1 MTNHQTSS
9 KFTKRPTYIG
19 YMRVSRPSQ
28 NEGHISFDI
37 QKKCIR
43 SYSKEIGAKAPL
55 IFYDIGT
62 GVNSAFVRPGLI
74 AAINRCAKENAI
86 LVVMSVDRLARSL
99 DVLELLNGHSVAVVS
114 VQEGAVSAEGRLSPL
129 LEKAQGYSAE
139 ISRRSTA
146 AHRAKRASGHR
157 SGNIDNLIA
166 HRARGTSV
174 NRRRSRAKIESLI
187 SVLSKT
193 PEFAEMT
200 RKEQA
205 QHLNS
210 IGVLNG
216 RSIYTLPVPWTPG
229 SLRKPLKA
237 ALRELASLEPSG
249 RPQGEP
255 DAL

>member
-9 KFTKRPTYIG
+9 TFTKRPTYIG

-28 NEGHISFDI
+28 NEGHISLDT
-37 QKKCIR
+37 QKRCIR
-43 SYSKEIGAKAPL
+43 SYSEEMGAKDPL
-55 IFYDIGT
+55 IFHDIGT
-62 GVNSAFVRPGLI
+62 GMNSALVRPGLN
-74 AAINRCAKENAI
+74 AAINQCAKDNAI

-99 DVLELLNGHSVAVVS
+99 DVLELLNVHAVSVVS
-114 VQEGAVSAEGRLSPL
+114 VQEGAVSAEGRLVPL
-129 LEKAQGYSAE
+129 LEKAHSYSAQ

-157 SGNIDNLIA
+157 SGNIENLIA

-174 NRRRSRAKIESLI
+174 NQGRSHAKVDSLI

-193 PEFAEMT
+193 PELQQMT
-200 RKEQA
+200 LKEWA

-210 IGVLNG
+210 IGVLNEL
-216 RSIYTLPVPWTPG
+216 SIYRLPVPWTPG

-237 ALRELASLEPSG
+237 ALRELASMEASG

>member
-9 KFTKRPTYIG
+9 TFTERPTHIG

-55 IFYDIGT
+55 IFHDTGT

-74 AAINRCAKENAI
+74 AAIKQCAKENAI

-99 DVLELLNGHSVAVVS
+99 DVLELLNGHAVSVVS
-114 VQEGAVSAEGRLSPL
+114 VQEGAVSAEGRLVPL

-146 AHRAKRASGHR
+146 AHRAKRASGPFAPFLELDH
-157 SGNIDNLIA
+157 
-166 HRARGTSV
+166 
-174 NRRRSRAKIESLI
+174 
-187 SVLSKT
+187 
-193 PEFAEMT
+193 EFGH
-200 RKEQA
+200 KD
-205 QHLNS
+205 S
-210 IGVLNG
+210 
-216 RSIYTLPVPWTPG
+216 
-229 SLRKPLKA
+229 
-237 ALRELASLEPSG
+237 
-249 RPQGEP
+249 
-255 DAL
+255 